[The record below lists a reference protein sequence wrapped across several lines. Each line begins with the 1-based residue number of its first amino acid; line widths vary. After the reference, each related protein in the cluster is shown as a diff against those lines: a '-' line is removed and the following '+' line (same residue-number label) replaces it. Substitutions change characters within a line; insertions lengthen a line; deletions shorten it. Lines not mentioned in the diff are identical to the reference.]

1 MVPPKL
7 KVVGIDLGTSFSAIA
22 HINEDTNKAEIIPS
36 PDQHRII
43 PSVVLIEDESNVI
56 VGEIAK
62 QNAVAEPNKVVEFV
76 KRQMGKP
83 KEDKKDEH
91 GNVVTQG
98 WCFEYNGKN
107 TAHRRYPPSS

>member
-43 PSVVLIEDESNVI
+43 PSVVLIEDSQTLSLEKSPNRTPLPSQTRWLNSSRGKWESRRRQK
-56 VGEIAK
+56 GRAW
-62 QNAVAEPNKVVEFV
+62 QRRGAGVVF
-76 KRQMGKP
+76 
-83 KEDKKDEH
+83 
-91 GNVVTQG
+91 
-98 WCFEYNGKN
+98 
-107 TAHRRYPPSS
+107 